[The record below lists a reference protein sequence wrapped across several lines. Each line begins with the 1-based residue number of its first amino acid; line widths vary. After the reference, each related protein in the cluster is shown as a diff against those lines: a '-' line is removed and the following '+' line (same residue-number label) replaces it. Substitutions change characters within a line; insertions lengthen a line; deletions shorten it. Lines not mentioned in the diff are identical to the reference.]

1 MVKISNLINGAIEQ
15 YAVSSTN
22 TRIGLAQF
30 SEDLDVLHDM
40 MLTDKALLS
49 QKLASLSF
57 TKGSRNIPKVLKD
70 IASNI
75 FVKLPRL
82 GAKLKIFMFVAG
94 PTDDL
99 DKSQVNAV
107 ASELKKSNIEVQFV
121 YIGDHSSKSLL
132 PFVKSESDIMHI
144 ASPNE
149 IPFALDP
156 ILKMKGLKQGRNA
169 VFLRKYIV
177 LTIYLLFVCK
187 FQIYYQFYIRNK
199 LIPYFFFTSVYHSC
213 KARVLYLLIILRKLS

>member
-1 MVKISNLINGAIEQ
+1 MDRSIKDHPLIKVSHLISGAVEQ
-15 YAVSSTN
+15 YTVSPTN

-40 MLTDKALLS
+40 KLTDKTMFS

-57 TKGSRNIPKVLKD
+57 VRGPRNIPKVLKD
-70 IASNI
+70 IASNV
-75 FVKLPRL
+75 FAKLPRP

-99 DKSQVNAV
+99 DKSQVNTV
-107 ASELKKSNIEVQFV
+107 ANELKKSNIEVQFV

-132 PFVKSESDIMHI
+132 PFVNSENDIMHI

-156 ILKMKGLKQGRNA
+156 ILKMKGLKQGKNT
-169 VFLRKYIV
+169 VLLGNYLI
-177 LTIYLLFVCK
+177 LTIYSLYGISGCISNLKIRHK
-187 FQIYYQFYIRNK
+187 FICN
-199 LIPYFFFTSVYHSC
+199 FFFTSV
-213 KARVLYLLIILRKLS
+213 